1 MARLDALSDLLEAAR
16 SPERRDRV
24 ALVEAEDPSHAITY
38 GQLDALCGQLGAHLR
53 GSFGLDPGDAVSIV
67 LPRRVSLAQVVGTLG
82 VMAVRHR
89 CQHPPPPSLRSRG
102 ESTAAVP
109 DRSPYRRRGSC
120 RRR

>member
-24 ALVEAEDPSHAITY
+24 ALVEAENPSHAITY

-53 GSFGLDPGDAVSIV
+53 GSFGLEPGDAVSIV

-89 CQHPPPPSLRSRG
+89 CQPPPPSLRSRG
-102 ESTAAVP
+102 ENTAAVP